1 MLTAT
6 SDIKHQEEATRLAP
20 EPYVELFKFTPD
32 YLQPNVF
39 IAFTNHPTIT
49 WQGIT
54 YENFPHQFSGYNIQ
68 STGEQSRPKLQVANP
83 NGLFS
88 ALLVEGNLP
97 RQGETLRGVKL
108 RQSQLIRYLVLR
120 DDLLADDNRYL
131 RNKWLL
137 AKTVNLTKDSVSFE
151 LRSVLDGVRYTL
163 PARQYISPDFPVTSM
178 G

>member
-6 SDIKHQEEATRLAP
+6 SDVIHQQEATKLAP
-20 EPYVELFKFTPD
+20 EPYVELFKFIPD
-32 YLQPNVF
+32 YLQPDTF
-39 IAFTNHPTIT
+39 IAFTNHPTIK
-49 WQGIT
+49 WQGVT

-88 ALLVEGNLP
+88 ALLVGGTLPTNQGNLS
-97 RQGETLRGVKL
+97 GLNL
-108 RQSQLIRYLVLR
+108 RQAQLIRYLVLR
-120 DDLLADDNRYL
+120 ADLLADESRYL

-137 AKTVNLTKDSVSFE
+137 AKIVNLTRDSVNFE
-151 LRSVLDGVRYTL
+151 LRSILDGVRYTL

>member
-1 MLTAT
+1 MLPVT
-6 SDIKHQEEATRLAP
+6 SDVKHQEEATSLAP
-20 EPYVELFKFTPD
+20 EPYVELFKFIPD
-32 YLQPNVF
+32 YLQPDTF

-49 WQGIT
+49 WQGST

-88 ALLVEGNLP
+88 ALLVEGSLRKDGN
-97 RQGETLRGVKL
+97 TLTGVRL
-108 RQSQLIRYLVLR
+108 RQPQLIRYLVLR
-120 DDLLADDNRYL
+120 CDLLADESRYL
-131 RNKWLL
+131 KNKWLL
-137 AKTVNLTKDSVSFE
+137 AKIVNLTRDSVNFE

>member
-6 SDIKHQEEATRLAP
+6 SNIKHQKEATRLAP

-32 YLQPNVF
+32 YLRPSLF

-68 STGEQSRPKLQVANP
+68 TTGEQSRPKLQVANP

-88 ALLVEGNLP
+88 SLIVNGA
-97 RQGETLRGVKL
+97 L
-108 RQSQLIRYLVLR
+108 RQAQVIRYLVLR
-120 DDLLADDNRYL
+120 EDLLADENRYL

-137 AKTVNLTKDSVSFE
+137 AKTLNLTKDSVSFE

-163 PARQYISPDFPVTSM
+163 PVRQYISPDFPVTSL

>member
-6 SDIKHQEEATRLAP
+6 SDIKHQEEATRLTP

-88 ALLVEGNLP
+88 SLIVNG
-97 RQGETLRGVKL
+97 TLRQAQVL
-108 RQSQLIRYLVLR
+108 RYLVLR
-120 DDLLADDNRYL
+120 SDLLADENRYL

>member
-1 MLTAT
+1 MLPVTSDPKHQVEAT
-6 SDIKHQEEATRLAP
+6 SLAP
-20 EPYVELFKFTPD
+20 EPYVELFKFIPD
-32 YLQPNVF
+32 YLQPNTF

-49 WQGIT
+49 WQGVT

-88 ALLVEGNLP
+88 ALLVG
-97 RQGETLRGVKL
+97 GGL
-108 RQSQLIRYLVLR
+108 RQAQVLRYLVLR
-120 DDLLADDNRYL
+120 SDLLADESRYL

-137 AKTVNLTKDSVSFE
+137 AKIVNLTKDSVSFE

-163 PARQYISPDFPVTSM
+163 PARQYISPDFPVTST

>member
-6 SDIKHQEEATRLAP
+6 SDIKHQEEATRLTP

-49 WQGIT
+49 WQGVT

-88 ALLVEGNLP
+88 SLIVNG
-97 RQGETLRGVKL
+97 TLRQAQVL
-108 RQSQLIRYLVLR
+108 RYLVLR
-120 DDLLADDNRYL
+120 DDLLADENRYL

>member
-6 SDIKHQEEATRLAP
+6 SDIKHQEEATRLTP

-32 YLQPNVF
+32 YLQPNQF

-49 WQGIT
+49 WQGVM

-88 ALLVEGNLP
+88 SLIVNG
-97 RQGETLRGVKL
+97 TLRQAQVL
-108 RQSQLIRYLVLR
+108 RYLVLR
-120 DDLLADDNRYL
+120 DDLLADENRYL

>member
-6 SDIKHQEEATRLAP
+6 SDIKHQEEATRLTP
-20 EPYVELFKFTPD
+20 EPYVELFKFLPD
-32 YLQPNVF
+32 YLQPNFF

-88 ALLVEGNLP
+88 SLIVNG
-97 RQGETLRGVKL
+97 TLRQAQVL
-108 RQSQLIRYLVLR
+108 RYLVLR
-120 DDLLADDNRYL
+120 DDLLADENRYL

>member
-1 MLTAT
+1 MLPVTSDPKHQVEAT
-6 SDIKHQEEATRLAP
+6 SLAP
-20 EPYVELFKFTPD
+20 EPYVELFKFIPD
-32 YLQPNVF
+32 YLQPDTS

-49 WQGIT
+49 WQGVT

-88 ALLVEGNLP
+88 SLLVG
-97 RQGETLRGVKL
+97 GTLR
-108 RQSQLIRYLVLR
+108 QAQLIRYLVLR
-120 DDLLADDNRYL
+120 ADLLADESRYL

-137 AKTVNLTKDSVSFE
+137 AKIVNLTRDSVNFE

>member
-1 MLTAT
+1 MLNAT
-6 SDIKHQEEATRLAP
+6 SDTIHQEEATRLAP
-20 EPYVELFKFTPD
+20 ESYVELFKFIYD
-32 YLQPNVF
+32 YLQPDQF
-39 IAFTNHPTIT
+39 IAFTNHPTTT

-88 ALLVEGNLP
+88 SLLVNG
-97 RQGETLRGVKL
+97 TLR
-108 RQSQLIRYLVLR
+108 QAQLVRYLVLR
-120 DDLLADDNRYL
+120 SDLLADENRYL
-131 RNKWLL
+131 RNKWLM
-137 AKTVNLTKDSVSFE
+137 AKVMNLTKDSVTLE